1 MKKRLTLFLLLF
13 VFLST
18 QTAPAAPPTFELKSG
33 DRIIFLGNTLIERA
47 QKFGSWES
55 VFLRSFPKAKLSFRN
70 LGWCADTV
78 WCDSRGIFDPPAVG
92 YERML
97 KQVKDLKP
105 NVILLGYGGNEA
117 FAGKQGLDA
126 FQKQLSQLLADL
138 KPTGAKI
145 IIVSPHRYEN
155 AGQPLPDPA
164 PHNRDLQLYS
174 ELLKETAA
182 AGNHYYVDLYT
193 QLIPEPAGTPQLKLT
208 TNGIHLTEVGYQKAA
223 DVIAAD
229 LGLKPITI
237 SPSVEQEVSQL
248 TFEKNREY
256 FYNWRPQ
263 NITYL
268 LGFRKH
274 EQGQNAKELP
284 QYIPLIEEKEATI
297 HRLISTQ

>member
-1 MKKRLTLFLLLF
+1 MRLTLFLLLF
-13 VFLST
+13 VFCPLQYAS
-18 QTAPAAPPTFELKSG
+18 ADPPAFELKSG

-55 VFLRSFPKAKLSFRN
+55 VFLRSFPEAKLSFRN
-70 LGWCADTV
+70 LGWSADTV
-78 WCDSRGIFDPPAVG
+78 WAESRGIFDPPAAG

-97 KQVKDLKP
+97 TQIKDLKP

-117 FAGKQGLDA
+117 FAGQQGLAA
-126 FQKQLSQLLADL
+126 FQKQLDQLLADL

-164 PHNRDLQLYS
+164 THNRDLQLYS

-182 AGNHYYVDLYT
+182 AGNHYYVDLYN
-193 QLIPEPAGTPQLKLT
+193 QLISEPAGTPQLKLT
-208 TNGIHLTEVGYQKAA
+208 TNSIHLTEAGYQKAA
-223 DVIAAD
+223 AVIAAD
-229 LGLKPITI
+229 LGLHPVTL
-237 SPSVEQEVSQL
+237 SPSVEQEVRQL

-284 QYIPLIEEKEATI
+284 QFIPLIEEKEATI